1 MHSSFVSGI
10 SRADAYRLIRALGG
24 DLIALLRDASR
35 VRDARMGRVITYSRK
50 VFILLTNLCRD
61 VCGYCTF
68 AREPGD
74 PLAHTMGPEEVL
86 ASARSARKAGRK
98 EALFSLG
105 DKPELHYPAH
115 RDWLERRGL
124 RPTVEYLQMA
134 PGFRGDGLAATRES
148 RPLSREEMFELQ
160 PVNISMGMMLE
171 STSSRLLRPG
181 EAHRCPDKVP
191 EVGLAALE
199 TAGQLRIPFTGS
211 GVNLQIPLN
220 LAGDAYRSYLRAA
233 IDDWGGIS
241 PGTRDINS
249 EMAWP
254 QIEAL
259 RSVTNAEGFELRER
273 LAAYPGYVRDSA

>member
-1 MHSSFVSGI
+1 MQSSFVSGI
-10 SRADAYRLIRALGG
+10 SQADAYRLIRALGG

-74 PLAHTMGPEEVL
+74 PLAHTMRPEEVL

-124 RPTVEYLQMA
+124 RPTVEYLQSKWRLVFEETGLLPHA
-134 PGFRGDGLAATRES
+134 NPGLCLVKRCSNCS
-148 RPLSREEMFELQ
+148 RS
-160 PVNISMGMMLE
+160 IS
-171 STSSRLLRPG
+171 
-181 EAHRCPDKVP
+181 A
-191 EVGLAALE
+191 
-199 TAGQLRIPFTGS
+199 
-211 GVNLQIPLN
+211 
-220 LAGDAYRSYLRAA
+220 
-233 IDDWGGIS
+233 WG
-241 PGTRDINS
+241 
-249 EMAWP
+249 
-254 QIEAL
+254 
-259 RSVTNAEGFELRER
+259 
-273 LAAYPGYVRDSA
+273 